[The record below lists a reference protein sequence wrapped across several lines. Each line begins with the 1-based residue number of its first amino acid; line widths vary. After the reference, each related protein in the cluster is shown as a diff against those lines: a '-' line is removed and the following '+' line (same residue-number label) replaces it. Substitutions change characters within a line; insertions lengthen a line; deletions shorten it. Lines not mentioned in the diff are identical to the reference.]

1 MLDRL
6 LVLNRGARAWQRGA
20 GGSPQGR
27 QPWVA
32 AWLFHWG
39 HVRHGACTR
48 GRRLRPNGC
57 AVPLRAIR
65 ALICAYEGVLPSRA
79 GVLWEL
85 RYRGLCMTPMDHQC
99 PPESSIPDICG
110 RNHRQHALASLRVG
124 LCHSGTHMCMG
135 GGAACMC
142 GCFVGVKVQG
152 PLDDPHE

>member
-85 RYRGLCMTPMDHQC
+85 RYRGLCMTPMDHQY

-110 RNHRQHALASLRVG
+110 RNHRQHALASLRV
-124 LCHSGTHMCMG
+124 HSGTHMCMG

-152 PLDDPHE
+152 PLDDPHGY